1 MLKCSFHF
9 ENIMSL
15 CLIPIDPINVKLEPL
30 EHVEVNLEANFEAN
44 LEADFEAK
52 LETNLEVKLENN
64 VDVDK
69 KPTSKNKYYV
79 AAGYKE
85 EYPISREEYDNI
97 RAKGLP
103 FTCPKCNKIFHTR
116 RSFDKHLLKKC
127 NGIPMVWPN
136 WKKVNEYVIFFFI
149 FC

>member
-1 MLKCSFHF
+1 MTF
-9 ENIMSL
+9 

-44 LEADFEAK
+44 LEAN
-52 LETNLEVKLENN
+52 LESNIEVKLEDS

-79 AAGYKE
+79 SAGYKE

-103 FTCPKCNKIFHTR
+103 FNCPKCYKIFHTR

-136 WKKVNEYVIFFFI
+136 WKKVNKYVKYYLFFANRVLN
-149 FC
+149 